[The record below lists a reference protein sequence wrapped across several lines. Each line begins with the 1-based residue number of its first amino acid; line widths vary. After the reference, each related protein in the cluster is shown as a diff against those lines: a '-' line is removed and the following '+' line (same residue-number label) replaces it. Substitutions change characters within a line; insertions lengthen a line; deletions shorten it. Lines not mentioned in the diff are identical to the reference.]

1 MKKVLAMLL
10 LAAMVLPL
18 AGCPA
23 PTPQVV
29 EVEKQV
35 VVEQQVIQTVEV
47 VKEVPVEVAVKETV
61 VVEVE
66 KQVLVTP
73 TPEPVKITFWSEF
86 TAPPKTPVVDTW
98 IAGFQALYPWIT
110 VEHRGISNEVWE
122 ETLRT
127 AMLGGEPPDLFVT
140 ESRAELMDYVEAGLI
155 YDLTNWYDAR
165 ADRFVPG
172 AALVNS
178 VIRGRRY
185 AVPWTVLVL
194 DLIWYNPAVTE
205 KYGIDA
211 AAIKTWDDLIAACET
226 LKANNEVCFAFGGGG
241 GGWTAGHWVMP
252 LVQKNLTQED
262 VRKLASREK
271 KWTDPDVVKALGYF
285 EQMYKEGYFA
295 PGAAADDR
303 DAGQALFFQGV
314 GAFWQAGSW
323 HLYQKGA
330 ELVPPE
336 FEFKFIPFPNFADSP
351 VQDVSL
357 VGGNA
362 QWTVS
367 SKTKHL
373 DETLLFLD
381 YITSKENAELW
392 AKEVQEFMAVK
403 DVVNEN
409 TAGPEMIAIS
419 DYLEA
424 SHPTDFLELYIPT
437 AVRNEGHWAGAVGI
451 LSGQINVQEWAQLID
466 DIHEAEGPLSLE

>member
-1 MKKVLAMLL
+1 MKKLLAGLL
-10 LAAMVLPL
+10 LAVMVLPL

-23 PTPQVV
+23 PTPQVI
-29 EVEKQV
+29 EVEKPV
-35 VVEQQVIQTVEV
+35 VVEQKVIETVEV
-47 VKEVPVEVAVKETV
+47 VKEVPVKETV

-86 TAPPKTPVVDTW
+86 TAPPKTPVVDEW
-98 IAGFQALYPWIT
+98 IAGFQAEYPWIT

-127 AMLGGEPPDLFVT
+127 AMLGGEPPDFFVT

-155 YDLTNWYDAR
+155 YDLTNWYDKH

-172 AALVNS
+172 TALVNS

-185 AVPWTVLVL
+185 AIPWTVLVL
-194 DLIWYNPAVTE
+194 DLIWYNPAILG
-205 KYGIDA
+205 KYGLDA
-211 AAIKTWDDLIAACET
+211 TTIKTWDDLIATCET
-226 LKANNEVCFAFGGGG
+226 LKQNGEVCFAFGGGG
-241 GGWTAGHWVMP
+241 AGWTGGHWVML

-262 VRKLASREK
+262 IRKLASREK
-271 KWTDPDVVKALGYF
+271 KWTDPDVVAALSYF
-285 EQMYKEGYFA
+285 EEMTTKGYFA
-295 PGAAADDR
+295 PGAAADNR
-303 DAGQALFFQGV
+303 DVGQALFFQGQ

-323 HLYQKGA
+323 HLYQKGGSLA
-330 ELVPPE
+330 PPD
-336 FEFKFIPFPNFADSP
+336 FEFKFIPFPNFAGAP

-357 VGGNA
+357 VGGNV

-373 DETLLFLD
+373 DETLLFLE
-381 YITSKENAELW
+381 YITRLENAQRW
-392 AKEVQEFMAVK
+392 VQDVQEFIAAK
-403 DVVNEN
+403 GAVNESS
-409 TAGPEMIAIS
+409 AGPEMVAIA

-424 SHPTDFLELYIPT
+424 SNPADFLELYIPT
-437 AVRNEGHWAGAVGI
+437 AVRNDGHWAGAQGI
-451 LSGQINVQEWAQLID
+451 LSGQITAQEWAELID
-466 DIHEAEGPLSLE
+466 QIHETEGALSLE